1 MLPAL
6 HAIGDR
12 NPIFWLVA
20 VGSAPRRPVVWIGE
34 SSRYSGLYVDDTN
47 RLSVVDPTLGPE
59 KLTPT
64 CH

>member
-1 MLPAL
+1 
-6 HAIGDR
+6 
-12 NPIFWLVA
+12 
-20 VGSAPRRPVVWIGE
+20 VVWIGE